1 MTTVADIL
9 RAKGSAAIYSV
20 TPSDTMLT
28 ALQCMAEKGVGALVV
43 LQGQELVGIVTE
55 RDYARKI
62 ALQGRSSAATL
73 ISEVMTRQV
82 QCVQPQHS
90 SEACMALM
98 TAQRVRHLPVVDGQR
113 RLLGLI
119 SIGDIV
125 KEIINAQQ
133 ITIQQLEE
141 FITGMPQPQV

>member
-1 MTTVADIL
+1 LSWRGKAVTLCCPMSL
-9 RAKGSAAIYSV
+9 AA
-20 TPSDTMLT
+20 
-28 ALQCMAEKGVGALVV
+28 GATHDHSCRYFARQRQRCQLVV

-133 ITIQQLEE
+133 VTIQQLEE